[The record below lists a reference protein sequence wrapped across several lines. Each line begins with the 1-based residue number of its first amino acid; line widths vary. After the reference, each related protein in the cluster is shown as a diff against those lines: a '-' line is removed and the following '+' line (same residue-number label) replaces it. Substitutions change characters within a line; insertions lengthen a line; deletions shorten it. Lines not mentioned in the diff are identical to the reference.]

1 MAYSNNPNLP
11 RARAIAMK
19 LLLLEQKPVQTVANK
34 CGVHRS
40 TIWRRKCKWEEL
52 NKHVQIT
59 KKLNL
64 LSPFKI

>member
-1 MAYSNNPNLP
+1 
-11 RARAIAMK
+11 MK